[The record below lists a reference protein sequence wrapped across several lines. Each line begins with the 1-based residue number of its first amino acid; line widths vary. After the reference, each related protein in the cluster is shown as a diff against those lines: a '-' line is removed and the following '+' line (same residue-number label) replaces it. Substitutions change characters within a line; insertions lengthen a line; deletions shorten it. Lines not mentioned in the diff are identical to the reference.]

1 MKLFKAH
8 FMAANT
14 PLTELA
20 DNAVS
25 WDDIFARIDAAKEA
39 DGDLVGKPRASKPVG
54 RSKLNS
60 REPMRRPLSSRSTQK
75 PTEERFQQEMKNR
88 RHLRVKARGYRLAVR
103 HADLFDT
110 NVPILR
116 HKNFGTWD
124 QNRCHLPERLWP
136 CQGAVGTLYD
146 EHRRDKVEWKRGMP
160 RGRDFGMALADVGT
174 GTAAEAFIAK
184 YVRRQRHAWS
194 EQEGGTVEE
203 ATGAATD
210 ESLFSGRRTTVR
222 WVGGRPVQLE
232 FGV

>member
-54 RSKLNS
+54 R
-60 REPMRRPLSSRSTQK
+60 
-75 PTEERFQQEMKNR
+75 
-88 RHLRVKARGYRLAVR
+88 
-103 HADLFDT
+103 
-110 NVPILR
+110 
-116 HKNFGTWD
+116 
-124 QNRCHLPERLWP
+124 NRCHLPERLWP